1 MRMTD
6 LKAGW
11 AIVGNDG
18 RKLATVVSAGQHY
31 ILASKPGLSGQ
42 LYVPASHVANVENEV
57 VYLNLAKSEADAM
70 GWEQPPRN
78 ADTPDATPGA
88 DDLHRHV

>member
-18 RKLATVVSAGQHY
+18 RRFGTVESVGQNY
-31 ILASKPGLSGQ
+31 ILASGPGLRGH
-42 LYVPASHVANVENEV
+42 LYVPATHIANVEHEV
-57 VYLNLAKSEADAM
+57 VYLNLAKREADEM
-70 GWEQPPRN
+70 GWEEPPR
-78 ADTPDATPGA
+78 DTDAPQTSPET
-88 DDLHRHV
+88 DLHRHV

>member
-18 RKLATVVSAGQHY
+18 HRFGTVEHVGQNY
-31 ILASKPGLSGQ
+31 ILASRPSLAGH
-42 LYVPASHVANVENEV
+42 LYVPATHIANVEHEV
-57 VYLNLAKSEADAM
+57 VYLNLAKREADEM
-70 GWEQPPRN
+70 GWEQPPRDQD
-78 ADTPDATPGA
+78 APETSPDT
-88 DDLHRHV
+88 DLHRHV

>member
-18 RKLATVVSAGQHY
+18 HRFGTVESVGQNY
-31 ILASKPGLSGQ
+31 ILASRAGLRGH
-42 LYVPASHVANVENEV
+42 LYVPATHIANVEDQV
-57 VYLNLAKSEADAM
+57 VYLNLAKGEADEM
-70 GWEQPPRN
+70 GWEQPPRGR
-78 ADTPDATPGA
+78 DAPETTRETN
-88 DDLHRHV
+88 LHRHV

>member
-18 RKLATVVSAGQHY
+18 RRLATVVSVGQNY
-31 ILASKPGLSGQ
+31 ILASRPGLSGS

-78 ADTPDATPGA
+78 ADAPESNAGT
-88 DDLHRHV
+88 DDLHRHI

>member
-18 RKLATVVSAGQHY
+18 HRFGTVESVGQNY
-31 ILASKPGLSGQ
+31 ILASKASLAGHV
-42 LYVPASHVANVENEV
+42 YVPATHIANVEHGV
-57 VYLNLAKSEADAM
+57 VYLNLAKSEADEM
-70 GWEQPPRN
+70 GWEQPPRDQD
-78 ADTPDATPGA
+78 APETTPET
-88 DDLHRHV
+88 DLHRHV